1 MIQAQGRRSF
11 YDSRMGKARQF
22 RVSQRTVELFAAK
35 PMKHSG
41 EFLMACV
48 LLLIT
53 LPLILI
59 VALAIKLESPG
70 PVFERRQRS
79 GFNCRP
85 FQLLSFR
92 MMAPRPEPS
101 RSTWQPTLVG
111 QFLKSTR
118 IDALPQLFNVV
129 RGELSL
135 METTLFD

>member
-41 EFLMACV
+41 EFLMTCV

-53 LPLILI
+53 LPLMLI

-79 GFNCRP
+79 GLNSRP
-85 FQLLSFR
+85 FQLLSFGR
-92 MMAPRPEPS
+92 
-101 RSTWQPTLVG
+101 W
-111 QFLKSTR
+111 
-118 IDALPQLFNVV
+118 V
-129 RGELSL
+129 RGRNQVARRGSQPLLVNS
-135 METTLFD
+135 